1 MGIRIE
7 KDFLGEAE
15 IPSHVYYGIQ
25 SLRARDNF
33 PITGYKVDPI
43 LIRAIGY
50 VKKAAAKANLELG
63 MLDKKLAEVIIE
75 AAEEVSIGQ
84 FNDYFI
90 VDPIQGGAGTSFNMN
105 ANEIIA
111 NRALELLGEEKGN
124 YSIISPNSHVN
135 MAQSTNDVFPTATNI
150 ALIERLHSLVEVLA
164 MLVDSLKSKAE
175 EFDDVIKMGRTHLQ
189 DAVPIRLGQE
199 FIGYYSVA
207 QRDLERISRSIKGLR
222 NLNIGG
228 TSVGTGL
235 NALPEYTSTV
245 VDYLTEYTGFELTSS
260 ESLIDATQNTDVYT
274 EVSGMLKINAINLSK
289 IANDLRLMSSGPT
302 AGLQEINLPARQSG
316 SSIMPGKVNP
326 VMAEVMSQI
335 AYQVVGNDTTIGMAA
350 ENGQLEINVM
360 KPVLVFNLLE
370 SISILENGIRVFRE
384 YAIDGI
390 TANIEHCRNMV
401 ERSIS
406 LVTAINPYVGYEKAT
421 EVARIA
427 VETNR
432 PIREICLENG
442 ILTEEELDRILDLEN
457 LTSPG
462 IAGSEK
468 VHAATTK

>member
-1 MGIRIE
+1 MEVRVE
-7 KDFLGEAE
+7 KDFLGEVE
-15 IPSHVYYGIQ
+15 IPDAVYYGVQ
-25 SLRARDNF
+25 SVRARDNF
-33 PITGYKVDPI
+33 PITGYKTDGT
-43 LIRAIGY
+43 LIRAIGF
-50 VKKAAAKANLELG
+50 VKKAAAITNAELG
-63 MLDKKLAEVIIE
+63 QLDKQLAEAIVTASEEII
-75 AAEEVSIGQ
+75 SGKFDDQ
-84 FNDYFI
+84 FI

-111 NRALELLGEEKGN
+111 NRALELLGEKKGN

-135 MAQSTNDVFPTATNI
+135 MAQSTNDVFPTSVNI
-150 ALIERLHSLVEVLA
+150 ALIERLHH
-164 MLVDSLKSKAE
+164 LVDKIAKLVDAFKSKSE
-175 EFDDVIKMGRTHLQ
+175 EFDNIIKMGRTHLQ

-199 FIGYYSVA
+199 FIGYYSVID
-207 QRDLERISRSIKGLR
+207 RDLERISRSIKGLR
-222 NLNIGG
+222 SINLGG

-235 NALPEYTSTV
+235 NALPEYTEKA
-245 VDYLTEYTGFELTSS
+245 VDYLAELTGFELKSS

-274 EVSGMLKINAINLSK
+274 EVSGMLKVHALNISK

-302 AGLQEINLPARQSG
+302 AGLGEINLPARQSG

-326 VMAEVMSQI
+326 VICEVISQI

-350 ENGQLEINVM
+350 ENGQLELNVM

-370 SISILENGIRVFRE
+370 SISILENGIRIFKE
-384 YAIDGI
+384 YAIEGM

-432 PIREICLENG
+432 PIREICIDNG
-442 ILTEEELDRILDLEN
+442 ILTEAEVDMILDLNN

-462 IAGSEK
+462 IAGKDK
-468 VHAATTK
+468 VHAGK

>member
-1 MGIRIE
+1 MEFRME
-7 KDFLGEAE
+7 KDFLGEE
-15 IPSHVYYGIQ
+15 ELPQEVYYGIQ
-25 SLRARDNF
+25 SLRAKENF
-33 PITGYKVDPI
+33 PITGYKIDPA

-50 VKKAAAKANLELG
+50 IKKAAAKANKELG
-63 MLDKKLAEVIIE
+63 LLDENIAAAIIQ
-75 AAEEVSIGQ
+75 ASEEVSAGQ
-84 FNDYFI
+84 FDAFFI

-111 NRALELLGEEKGN
+111 NRALEILGEEKGN

-150 ALIERLHSLVEVLA
+150 ALIERLYHLVGELAKLVE
-164 MLVDSLKSKAE
+164 SLKGKAA

-199 FIGYYSVA
+199 FTGYYAVMN
-207 QRDLERISRSIKGLR
+207 RDLERVSRGMKGLR
-222 NLNIGG
+222 NINIGG

-235 NALPEYTSTV
+235 NALPEYTKLV
-245 VDYLTEYTGFELTSS
+245 VGLLTEFTGIELKSS

-274 EVSGMLKINAINLSK
+274 ELSAMLKVNAINLSK

-326 VMAEVMSQI
+326 VMCEVMNQI
-335 AYQVVGNDTTIGMAA
+335 AYQVAGNDTTIGMAA
-350 ENGQLEINVM
+350 ENGQLELNVM
-360 KPVLVFNLLE
+360 KPVLVFNLLQ
-370 SISILENGIRVFRE
+370 SIKILENGIRVFRD

-421 EVARIA
+421 EIARTA
-427 VETNR
+427 VETGR
-432 PIREICLENG
+432 SVREICIESG
-442 ILTEEELDRILDLEN
+442 ALTETEVDHILDLEN
-457 LTSPG
+457 LTKPG
-462 IAGSEK
+462 IAGSNK
-468 VHAATTK
+468 VYAAAGK

>member
-1 MGIRIE
+1 MGYRIE
-7 KDFLGEAE
+7 KDFLGEE
-15 IPSHVYYGIQ
+15 KIPLEAYYGIQ
-25 SLRARDNF
+25 SLRAKDNF
-33 PITGYKVDPI
+33 PITGYKMDST
-43 LIRAIGY
+43 LIHAIGL
-50 VKKAAAKANLELG
+50 VKKAAALANSEIG
-63 MLDKKLAEVIIE
+63 KLDEKLANAIVE
-75 AAEEVSIGQ
+75 ASEEVATGKFDDQ
-84 FNDYFI
+84 FI

-111 NRALELLGEEKGN
+111 NRALELLNEDKGN
-124 YSIISPNSHVN
+124 YSIVSPNSHVN
-135 MAQSTNDVFPTATNI
+135 MAQSTNDVFPTAVNI
-150 ALIERLHSLVEVLA
+150 SIIERLHRLTEQLA
-164 MLVDSLKSKAE
+164 ILVDSLKRKAV

-199 FIGYYSVA
+199 FIGYYSVIN
-207 QRDLERISRSIKGLR
+207 RDLNRIQRSIDGMLGL
-222 NLNIGG
+222 NLGG

-235 NALPEYTSTV
+235 NALPEYTEKAV
-245 VDYLTEYTGFELTSS
+245 AYLKEFTGFDLRSS

-274 EVSGMLKINAINLSK
+274 EVSSMLKINALNLSK

-316 SSIMPGKVNP
+316 SSIMPGKINP
-326 VMAEVMSQI
+326 VMCEVMNQVS
-335 AYQVVGNDTTIGMAA
+335 YQVVGNDTTIAMAA
-350 ENGQLEINVM
+350 ENGQLELNVM

-370 SISILENGIRVFRE
+370 SIRILENGVRVFRD

-390 TANIEHCRNMV
+390 TANIEHCRNVV

-421 EVARIA
+421 EIAKIA

-432 PIREICLENG
+432 PIREICVDIG
-442 ILTEEELDRILDLEN
+442 VLTEQEVDAILDLKN

-462 IAGSEK
+462 ISGAETINT
-468 VHAATTK
+468 VAAK